1 VIALYLQGFAG
12 NLVTIAIR
20 HVPLGQT
27 EGQAV
32 LARLLPQIHALA
44 DRATRATLDE
54 IGTCALAGDL
64 AALQHEVMDVR
75 IFRT

>member
-1 VIALYLQGFAG
+1 
-12 NLVTIAIR
+12 VTIAIR
-20 HVPLGQT
+20 HVPLAQT